1 MTKLNLSL
9 AILLIGT
16 AVVAGNTTGC
26 SSKSG
31 GGGVAGATGTAG
43 STGAAGS
50 TGGSSAAGSTG
61 TGGMPATCA
70 MNTATLTTSPC
81 KCVPGAYV
89 RMGACACQD
98 GMPDIC
104 PTVGC
109 VNKKLDVANCG
120 TCGMACGATSTC
132 NAGACGPAPTMVAAG
147 LAGCTAMTIV
157 ATDAVYYAANNTVN
171 KVGVATPIAT
181 GEMGATL
188 LQANGTN
195 LFWYNTGTKKIRMVA
210 AAGGTPSD
218 VYAAMAVDGAAA
230 GRHGLPRLAGRHDA
244 LLLARQ
250 QRPQEGGRGHRGPDG
265 RRRRGQGGIPAA
277 LALNGTTNIVFPAT
291 FNGDVDAPLLSANPA
306 ICGMDDPN
314 DPGNAI
320 MTTCPRLGRSQG
332 ELFPDFIAVVAGH
345 AYWVDGPNLKGELIG
360 TKGTSFDSIAMAQTS
375 KITAAVS
382 NGTDAIY
389 FADADPNDANN
400 GYIEKTALAPNSTPV
415 LLARGQKSP
424 ISIAVDATK
433 VYWAT
438 PTARS
443 SAPRSKRLLTRTPTL
458 SPTGR
463 GLDIAVESYSTI
475 FCSST
480 SNTTGPGGGPKG
492 IASWPGAQLAEGEL
506 AQAARGATCRPR
518 P

>member
-26 SSKSG
+26 SKSSG

-61 TGGMPATCA
+61 AGGMPSTCT

-132 NAGACGPAPTMVAAG
+132 NAGACGAPPTMVAAA
-147 LAGCTAMTIV
+147 LTGCTAMSIV
-157 ATDAVYYAANNTVN
+157 ATDAVYYAANNSIG
-171 KVGVATPIAT
+171 KAGVATPIAT
-181 GEMGATL
+181 GEMGASM

-218 VYAAMAVDGAAA
+218 VYAAMPFDG
-230 GRHGLPRLAGRHDA
+230 GMPDVTGFLVS
-244 LLLARQ
+244 
-250 QRPQEGGRGHRGPDG
+250 PDG
-265 RRRRGQGGIPAA
+265 MTLYFSLGNNVYKKAVTGTAAPTIVAEEVKEGIPAA
-277 LALNGTTNIVFPAT
+277 LALNGTTNIVYPAT

-314 DPGNAI
+314 DPGNAV

-332 ELFPDFIAVVAGH
+332 ELFPNFIAVVAGH

-360 TKGTSFDSIAMAQTS
+360 TKGTSFDSISMAQTS

-400 GYIEKTALAPNSTPV
+400 GYIEKSALMPNSTPT

-424 ISIAVDATK
+424 LSIAVDATK
-433 VYWAT
+433 VYWAD
-438 PTARS
+438 
-443 SAPRSKRLLTRTPTL
+443 SAC
-458 SPTGR
+458 
-463 GLDIAVESYSTI
+463 AI
-475 FCSST
+475 FS
-480 SNTTGPGGGPKG
+480 
-492 IASWPGAQLAEGEL
+492 
-506 AQAARGATCRPR
+506 AAK
-518 P
+518 